1 MGLIAIVIHPP
12 PPPRN
17 NARLI
22 SMQTLF
28 KYIRICYCIVYLSIA
43 YVFLKINLKS
53 KEDHGMPAELSI
65 TRGKKLKIT
74 IVY

>member
-1 MGLIAIVIHPP
+1 MGLIAIAIVIHPP

-43 YVFLKINLKS
+43 YVFLKNSFEIKGRPWNAS
-53 KEDHGMPAELSI
+53 R
-65 TRGKKLKIT
+65 T
-74 IVY
+74 VYN

>member
-28 KYIRICYCIVYLSIA
+28 KYIRYDMVLYCISFYSLCISQNSFEIKGRPWNASRTVY
-43 YVFLKINLKS
+43 N
-53 KEDHGMPAELSI
+53 
-65 TRGKKLKIT
+65 
-74 IVY
+74 